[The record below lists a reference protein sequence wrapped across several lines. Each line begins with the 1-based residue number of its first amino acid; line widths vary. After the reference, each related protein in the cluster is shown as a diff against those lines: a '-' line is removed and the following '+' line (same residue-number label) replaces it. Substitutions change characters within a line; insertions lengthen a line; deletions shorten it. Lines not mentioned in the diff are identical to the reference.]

1 MGTQGTA
8 KRTVRVGIM
17 TKRQWRFAL
26 RRNGQTTDQTV
37 ELQEGKILYNGTL
50 HNSLTFT
57 DLESFTLYDVDFA
70 KKFHFGL
77 TETESFSGDLQFL
90 VDAEGIVAINI
101 LPVEEYLKSVISSEM
116 NADCPFELLKAHSVI
131 SRSWLIHNSQ
141 FTIRNSQPPT
151 SDSATVQPPTSFIK
165 WYERDAHLLFDV
177 CADDHCQRYLGITR
191 QLNPNV
197 EKAVQET
204 ENEVLMYAGEVCD
217 TRYHKCC
224 GGKTEA
230 FQYVWADTEVPYLQ
244 SVDCPYCGEATS
256 VVLRLVLN
264 DFDLNGKTSNPHCV
278 HNPHSVLDTGSYY
291 RWQVRYSQ
299 SELSELIKRKS
310 GIDFGAILALE
321 PIERGLSGRISK
333 LKIVGTK
340 KTLVVGKEL
349 EIRYWLADTCLYSSD
364 FEVCIQDPANSDTE
378 LSSVAEKVALDT
390 SAYPSSV
397 VEKDMSKE
405 KLFVLKGRGW
415 GHGVGLCQI
424 GAAVMAERGFDYR
437 QILHHYFPKAELSQY
452 SLS

>member
-1 MGTQGTA
+1 
-8 KRTVRVGIM
+8 M

-37 ELQEGKILYNGTL
+37 EFQAGKMLYNGTL
-50 HNSLTFT
+50 HNLLTFT

-90 VDAEGIVAINI
+90 VEAEGIVAINI

-131 SRSWLIHNSQ
+131 SRSWLIHNLQ
-141 FTIRNSQPPT
+141 FTIHNSQFPT
-151 SDSATVQPPTSFIK
+151 SDSETVQLPTSFIK

-177 CADDHCQRYLGITR
+177 CADEHCQRYLGITR

-256 VVLRLVLN
+256 VVLRRVLN
-264 DFDLNGKTSNPHCV
+264 DFDLKGKTSNPHCV
-278 HNPHSVLDTGSYY
+278 HNSHSVHDTGSYY

-349 EIRYWLADTCLYSSD
+349 EIRYWLADTCLYSSN

-378 LSSVAEKVALDT
+378 LSSVAANIALDT
-390 SAYPSSV
+390 SSYPSSV
-397 VEKDMSKE
+397 AEKDMSKE

-437 QILHHYFPKAELSQY
+437 KILHHYFPKAELSQY